1 MLIKVHL
8 LSLNCLE
15 NISLGLEIELGFAL
29 FYSRNRS
36 KPIMAAVAGRISGA
50 HDVNKAAC
58 FFQAIG
64 NALCATGFG
73 ESIAGV
79 ISDVHHPIAERAIA
93 AIVIILLTLVN
104 LVSE

>member
-1 MLIKVHL
+1 MSLDLSLPTSTPNRGCL
-8 LSLNCLE
+8 LS
-15 NISLGLEIELGFAL
+15 
-29 FYSRNRS
+29 
-36 KPIMAAVAGRISGA
+36 PILP
-50 HDVNKAAC
+50 
-58 FFQAIG
+58 QAIG

-104 LVSE
+104 LVSNLLCDSVCIRVDEYRIQTECI

>member
-1 MLIKVHL
+1 M
-8 LSLNCLE
+8 
-15 NISLGLEIELGFAL
+15 GFLVGYA
-29 FYSRNRS
+29 Y
-36 KPIMAAVAGRISGA
+36 
-50 HDVNKAAC
+50 DVNKAAC

-104 LVSE
+104 LVSDRGRDRISILG